1 VWELREP
8 VAALMLDGD
17 TVGRH
22 YASLHWEHVDASAP
36 LWEHNDGS
44 SVKARIVARVAG
56 ATPDDI
62 PWLKLRVVS
71 QNGNGVFYGVT
82 NVQRINTRGGMAEGE
97 CAKAGSYRSVPFSAD
112 YVFWRRD

>member
-1 VWELREP
+1 
-8 VAALMLDGD
+8 
-17 TVGRH
+17 
-22 YASLHWEHVDASAP
+22 
-36 LWEHNDGS
+36 
-44 SVKARIVARVAG
+44 VKARIVARVPG